1 LAAPGLLLIKDG
13 VTFEPLVLDITR
25 GGTFGPKIAK
35 EKQTL
40 RLNNGIKISF

>member
-13 VTFEPLVLDITR
+13 VTFLVLDITR

-40 RLNNGIKISF
+40 ILNNGIKISF